1 MTERIKKRKRVNN
14 IERTKSEERA
24 IQSERTKN
32 DRAILKETK
41 KDIEELKKRL
51 SNLESLYYRCWSKR
65 ILSESSVLNMTSEKV
80 KRIINYEKAEIEKK
94 YGKYS
99 LSYMQKCGFEI

>member
-1 MTERIKKRKRVNN
+1 M
-14 IERTKSEERA
+14 ERTNAEERVGRKERTSIAERA

-41 KDIEELKKRL
+41 KDIEALKKRL
-51 SNLESLYYRCWSKR
+51 SNLEGLYYRCWSKR
-65 ILSESSVLNMTSEKV
+65 ILTESSVLSMSSEKV
-80 KRIINYEKAEIEKK
+80 KKIINYEKAEIEKK

-99 LSYMQKCGFEI
+99 LSYMQKCGFVI

>member
-1 MTERIKKRKRVNN
+1 MP
-14 IERTKSEERA
+14 ERA

-41 KDIEELKKRL
+41 KDIEALKKRL
-51 SNLESLYYRCWSKR
+51 SNLEGLYYRCWRKR
-65 ILSESSVLNMTSEKV
+65 ILCESSVLSMTSEKV
-80 KRIINYEKAEIEKK
+80 KRIINYEKAENEKK

-99 LSYMQKCGFEI
+99 LSYM

>member
-1 MTERIKKRKRVNN
+1 MERVRSF
-14 IERTKSEERA
+14 ERTSIAERVTISERTEVRERA

-80 KRIINYEKAEIEKK
+80 KRIINYEKAENEKK

-99 LSYMQKCGFEI
+99 LSYM

>member
-1 MTERIKKRKRVNN
+1 ERTIKRKRVRSF
-14 IERTKSEERA
+14 ERTSIAERA

-80 KRIINYEKAEIEKK
+80 EKIINYEKAENEKK

-99 LSYMQKCGFEI
+99 LFYM